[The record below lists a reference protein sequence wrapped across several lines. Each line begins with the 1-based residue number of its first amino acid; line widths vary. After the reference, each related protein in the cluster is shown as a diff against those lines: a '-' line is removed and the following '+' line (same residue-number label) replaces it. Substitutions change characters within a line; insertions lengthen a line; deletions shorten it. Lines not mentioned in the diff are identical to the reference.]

1 MAGSERAQARTS
13 GCSGTKETLAPFV
26 GTVPLV
32 LLRRFESILQK
43 HIDLGGTMRDITKTG
58 EEEDVWKQRVQTHDH
73 PGAPPGTFRATWK
86 ELLWVELCPLEN
98 HIRALPSSTSECE
111 LTGNRVTAV
120 ILKLWTFG
128 GAIIQYDWCP
138 CKKRKMLREDTGMPG
153 EHQGTIEQKLKGS
166 SLKTWESRFQ
176 HHEIL

>member
-1 MAGSERAQARTS
+1 MDKAKCKVLQVRSECGTCEDSDQPMAGSERAQARTS

-73 PGAPPGTFRATWK
+73 PGAPPGTFRAT
-86 ELLWVELCPLEN
+86 
-98 HIRALPSSTSECE
+98 
-111 LTGNRVTAV
+111 
-120 ILKLWTFG
+120 
-128 GAIIQYDWCP
+128 
-138 CKKRKMLREDTGMPG
+138 
-153 EHQGTIEQKLKGS
+153 
-166 SLKTWESRFQ
+166 
-176 HHEIL
+176 